1 MFDLKKKTEPALAT
15 LLSVYERRPDLR
27 EVFPEVRS
35 GHYERLITWAA
46 NAATD
51 QSKDSSKP
59 ELAPY
64 AKWYRANFQVV
75 AAPIPWR
82 IMERTGATSAYP
94 SPITLKVMQDQ
105 GAGDI
110 SYHLPTLLLLV
121 LEFSLKNIV
130 ELGTRTGN
138 STLTL
143 LEAAQHVGGR
153 VLSIDIDPCLEAKRR
168 VQEANLTYLWTF
180 IQGHDLQLESDRIF
194 QPIHL
199 LLIDTNHL
207 YEYTVQELKK
217 YSSHLR
223 SGSWVVLHDY
233 VSFPGVN
240 RAVEEFVKALP
251 SKPSCYTFVHQNG
264 LALLRMP

>member
-1 MFDLKKKTEPALAT
+1 MFDKKTKVEPALAT
-15 LLSVYERRPDLR
+15 LLSVYERRPDLQ

-46 NAATD
+46 NAATELCM
-51 QSKDSSKP
+51 DSSKP

-64 AKWYRANFQVV
+64 AKWYQENFQVV
-75 AAPIPWR
+75 AAPIPWLT
-82 IMERTGATSAYP
+82 IQRTGASSACP
-94 SPITLKVMQDQ
+94 SPVTLGVMQDP
-105 GAGDI
+105 GASDI

-121 LEFSLKNIV
+121 LEFDLKNIV

-143 LEAAQHVGGR
+143 LEAAKHVGGR

-168 VQEANLTYLWTF
+168 VREANLAHLWTF
-180 IQGHDLQLESDRIF
+180 IQGHDLHLESNRIF
-194 QPIHL
+194 QPIDL

-217 YSSHLR
+217 YGSHLR
-223 SGSWVVLHDY
+223 SGSWIVLHDY

-240 RAVEEFVKALP
+240 RAVEEFIKNLP
-251 SKPSCYTFVHQNG
+251 SNPTFYPFVHLNG
-264 LALLRMP
+264 LALLRLR